1 MLLLTTN
8 PSTGLVYDL
17 EDPDSSYA
25 TPDIAEFIR
34 LDRYIYEGETMKKV
48 DSWLGRIE
56 SPTV

>member
-25 TPDIAEFIR
+25 TPDIPEFIR
-34 LDRYIYEGETMKKV
+34 LDRYIYEAETMEKV
-48 DSWLGRIE
+48 DSWLGRIG